1 MRQNS
6 LVPLYLFWEIR
17 KRDEL
22 QPALNSMLNRYILP
36 SRGAGKVQWSCWAQN
51 RSISDLDLGWNS
63 QSICF
68 QCYVCWE
75 QRSSN
80 TEEALEL
87 CPPVFFIL
95 NYESIGL
102 HSTCVLYKREK
113 KTHCEDLFLKWK
125 AHFLFL
131 VFVVHVEL
139 FPFPQILHQYCG
151 SGLQR
156 PHLPW
161 PESGLSFW
169 KSLTQLDCGCT
180 VHKEWAGIVR
190 TV

>member
-6 LVPLYLFWEIR
+6 LVPLYLFWEIQ

-68 QCYVCWE
+68 QCHVCWE

-87 CPPVFFIL
+87 CPLVFFIL
-95 NYESIGL
+95 NCESIGL

-113 KTHCEDLFLKWK
+113 NPLWGLIFKMKSS
-125 AHFLFL
+125 
-131 VFVVHVEL
+131 
-139 FPFPQILHQYCG
+139 FPFSCFCCSCWTFPFSQILHQYCG